1 MAQMLQATRPQLSV
15 SERDRR
21 YDAIRRRLQ
30 ERGVSCALVS
40 GTNLFYLSNSI
51 PGEKYGLLP
60 AEPGLPVTVVVNA
73 RHLADI
79 PAEVITDSQDWISDV
94 RPGNDA
100 RQLIERIKELRLE
113 SASIG
118 IVASDF
124 NQTLYAQLQSALP
137 NAKLVDVGSIFADV
151 RTTKS
156 EEEVALLDQANH
168 VFDAAVEAVARHARA
183 GMLGAEV
190 VQEGIRAMWAVGG
203 DLDSLIDFNFG
214 AEPRQN
220 PVLAQLCLT
229 RRIQPGDIGTLT
241 AHAEYGHYAGHSDQE
256 ISFGEPKPLHR
267 EMFDAVCQVR
277 DAVLKAVKPGTTQ
290 RDLIDTY
297 ERACRETGFRSSLHS
312 QIHQYGIDVPEFPG
326 PAFTAQDGGSGA
338 PPGRFGRAG
347 NFVLAPGMIYSI
359 SPTLVAPDTEDLLL
373 GGTSLVVTDS
383 GYRELGNRKVEMLVA
398 GG

>member
-30 ERGVSCALVS
+30 ERGASCALVS

-156 EEEVALLDQANH
+156 EEE
-168 VFDAAVEAVARHARA
+168 
-183 GMLGAEV
+183 
-190 VQEGIRAMWAVGG
+190 
-203 DLDSLIDFNFG
+203 
-214 AEPRQN
+214 
-220 PVLAQLCLT
+220 
-229 RRIQPGDIGTLT
+229 
-241 AHAEYGHYAGHSDQE
+241 
-256 ISFGEPKPLHR
+256 
-267 EMFDAVCQVR
+267 
-277 DAVLKAVKPGTTQ
+277 
-290 RDLIDTY
+290 
-297 ERACRETGFRSSLHS
+297 
-312 QIHQYGIDVPEFPG
+312 
-326 PAFTAQDGGSGA
+326 
-338 PPGRFGRAG
+338 
-347 NFVLAPGMIYSI
+347 
-359 SPTLVAPDTEDLLL
+359 
-373 GGTSLVVTDS
+373 
-383 GYRELGNRKVEMLVA
+383 
-398 GG
+398 

>member
-15 SERDRR
+15 GERDRR
-21 YDAIRRRLQ
+21 YAAIRQRLQ

-40 GTNLFYLSNSI
+40 GTNLFYLSNGIS
-51 PGEKYGLLP
+51 GEKYGLLP
-60 AEPGLPVTVVVNA
+60 AEAGLPATVVING

-79 PAEVITDSQDWISDV
+79 PAEVIIDSQDWISDV

-100 RQLIERIKELRLE
+100 KQLIERVKELRLD
-113 SASIG
+113 STSIG
-118 IVASDF
+118 VVASDF

-137 NAKLVDVGSIFADV
+137 NAKLVDVGSMFADV

-156 EEEVALLDQANH
+156 EEEVTLLDQANH
-168 VFDAAVEAVARHARA
+168 VFDTAVAAVARNARP

-190 VQEGIRAMWAVGG
+190 VQEGIKAMWAVGG
-203 DLDSLIDFNFG
+203 DLDSVVNFG

-220 PVLAQLCLT
+220 PVLAELCLT

-256 ISFGEPKPLHR
+256 ISFGEPKPMHR

-277 DAVLKAVKPGTTQ
+277 DTVLKAVKPGATQ

-297 ERACRETGFRSSLHS
+297 EKACRETGFRSSLHS

-326 PAFTAQDGGSGA
+326 PAFTVQDGGNGA
-338 PPGRFGRAG
+338 PAGRFGRAG

-359 SPTLVAPDTEDLLL
+359 SPTLVAPHSEDLLL
-373 GGTSLVVTDS
+373 GGTSLVVTDG
-383 GYRELGNRKVEMLVA
+383 GYRELGNRKVEMLIA
-398 GG
+398 GA